1 MAKVKTKPESKTK
14 DIAYGDDKEVF
25 TNSGV
30 VGEEDRQ
37 KGELP
42 DESDDGA
49 DNPNDQQNSDLLDA
63 AQDEQ
68 NIDQS
73 VPKMRILRQAKDNIP
88 IIYQGRK
95 LKREMNSFFQ
105 TGPISLRVSLMLL
118 SFSCKLST
126 LVATHSLLVQL
137 PT

>member
-1 MAKVKTKPESKTK
+1 MENGKSQNKSWRKTSVWRN
-14 DIAYGDDKEVF
+14 GKEVF

-30 VGEEDRQ
+30 VGEEDRK

-73 VPKMRILRQAKDNIP
+73 VPKMRILTQATDNIP